1 MKKNNTFIYGDSGF
15 IGSHLKKYLSSKQ
28 KINLASTKFKL
39 KKKINSENYYTDFW
53 SKIIS
58 NSDTI
63 VYLSFNN
70 DLENLKKNLSKSFY
84 QNLVP
89 LITLNEV
96 IKKKQKKIKI
106 IYSSTASLYG
116 NNVKLPANENSKI
129 EINNIY
135 EFLKHTSEQVLINS
149 NNKYLNYQ
157 IIRLSNV
164 YGKNISKLKQ
174 NNRQVLTKVINNAY
188 LDKKI
193 SVFGTGNY
201 FRDFIHVSDVCN
213 AIYKI
218 ITKNNLN
225 NEIFNIASGKK
236 IKLIDI
242 FKNIRSIIFKNYN
255 FLIKIEKI
263 KLKNINFDVSDI
275 RNFQASISKS
285 SKKFSWHPK
294 ITLNHGLNNL
304 VNYVF
309 SEKNKKY

>member
-89 LITLNEV
+89 LIILNEV

-309 SEKNKKY
+309 SKKNKKY

>member
-28 KINLASTKFKL
+28 KINLVSTKYKL
-39 KKKINSENYYTDFW
+39 KKKTNSENYYTDFW

-63 VYLSFNN
+63 VFLSFNN

-89 LITLNEV
+89 LIILNEV

-188 LDKKI
+188 LNKKI

-242 FKNIRSIIFKNYN
+242 FKNIRSIILKNYN
-255 FLIKIEKI
+255 FLVKIEKI

-285 SKKFSWHPK
+285 SKKFSWQPK